1 MASKETVS
9 VQKAIRVGLLLVNLP
24 GALLVGAAALPLVRG
39 DRGPLDW
46 TFLWMM
52 AAAIVVA
59 WLWWSLAVPRWRVW
73 AYERVDDIPA
83 LKAQAVTALLVW
95 PDGHFLSRTEI
106 KSPALAAREKELEA
120 ASKSRGEPSPS
131 P

>member
-24 GALLVGAAALPLVRG
+24 GALLVGAAVLPLVRG
-39 DRGPLDW
+39 DRGPFDA
-46 TFLWMM
+46 TFLCVM
-52 AAAIVVA
+52 AAAFMGA

-73 AYERVDDIPA
+73 AYERVEDIPA